1 MRTSRSVIDKFNS
14 ESEEKKY
21 ENDENEAQEL
31 DFKNSRVNFRAQ

>member
-21 ENDENEAQEL
+21 ENDENEAQE
-31 DFKNSRVNFRAQ
+31 